1 MRLLGIELGEHEIRI
16 ARGERAFGSVRLSDV
31 ERVPY
36 ADAAELDQRLA
47 ALAAP
52 GTEVLTA
59 LPTTAV
65 THRLLVLPF
74 RDARRLARTVRLELF
89 GQLPDEPEDAL
100 VAYESLGRVTEGSAV
115 LAVVARQ
122 ADVTAHRA
130 LLGSAGL
137 SPLRV
142 ELAPLPVWN
151 LLPPALG
158 DVALLVAD
166 GTRSTL
172 SLRRDGR
179 IAGLR
184 ALVASADDP
193 AALAAEVR
201 WALAALGGIPSTL
214 VVSGAGVV
222 PELATGL
229 AATTGARVVPL
240 AEVAEVPFPDATA
253 CAVAAGLVAGTA
265 WRARPH
271 LVLAAGEGEGAPA
284 FRRSAA
290 LALAALVLG
299 VVDLGLVHHRLAAR
313 EAALTAAIRSEA
325 AAMLPGARLVAP
337 RAELEAALSAT
348 NHRAARRGPGA
359 LAVLRELS
367 TRVPTA
373 LALDLDELVVEPD
386 AVRLHGR
393 TDSFGTVDALR
404 TALAGSPL
412 LSEVTAEETRATVDG
427 RHVEFRLRALR
438 RPGGGESS

>member
-1 MRLLGIELGEHEIRI
+1 MRLLGIEVGEHEVRI
-16 ARGERAFGSVRLSDV
+16 ARGERAFGNVRLTGV
-31 ERVPY
+31 ERLPY
-36 ADAAELDQRLA
+36 ADAAELDAHLA
-47 ALAAP
+47 TLAAP
-52 GTEVLTA
+52 GTEILAA
-59 LPTTAV
+59 LPATTV

-74 RDARRLARTVRLELF
+74 HDSRRLARTVRLELF

-100 VAYESLGRVTEGSAV
+100 VAYELLGRVTEGSAV

-122 ADVTAHRA
+122 ADVAAHRA

-142 ELAPLPVWN
+142 ELAPLPAWN
-151 LLPPALG
+151 LLPPSLA

-166 GTRSTL
+166 GARSTL
-172 SLRRDGR
+172 SVRRDGR
-179 IAGLR
+179 ITGLR

-193 AALAAEVR
+193 AMLAAEVR
-201 WALAALGGIPSTL
+201 WSLVALGGIPSTL
-214 VVSGAGVV
+214 VVAGADVV
-222 PELATGL
+222 AELATAV
-229 AATTGARVVPL
+229 AATTGARVVAL
-240 AEVAEVPFPDATA
+240 GEVAEVPLPDLTA
-253 CAVAAGLVAGTA
+253 GAVAAGLVAGTA
-265 WRARPH
+265 WRAQRH
-271 LVLAAGEGEGAPA
+271 LVLAGDEGEGAPA

-290 LALAALVLG
+290 LALAALILG

-313 EAALTAAIRSEA
+313 EAALIAATRTEA

-337 RAELEAALSAT
+337 RAELESALTAA

-359 LAVLRELS
+359 LGVLRELS
-367 TRVPTA
+367 TRVPAT

-386 AVRLHGR
+386 GVRLHGR

-412 LSEVTAEETRATVDG
+412 LSDVTAEETRATVDG
-427 RHVEFRLRALR
+427 RHVEFRLHAVR